1 MNESP
6 EPLRATYRLARLMG
20 LALCLGT
27 PALIGGLILSGLV
40 PPGEQLPEGAYLQ
53 LGHLFTGLVFLSAA
67 WVLWRRGTV
76 LRPFHRVPGARRA
89 GVVLRETLL
98 YAALFEL
105 SSLFGLVYWILVG
118 KHAARHVFGFII
130 LSPLLFLALAP
141 RLSHWVKAS
150 EAGSGEA
157 P

>member
-1 MNESP
+1 MNDSP
-6 EPLRATYRLARLMG
+6 EPLRATYRLARLVG
-20 LALCLGT
+20 YALCLGT
-27 PALIGGLILSGLV
+27 PTLIGGLILSGLV
-40 PPGEQLPEGAYLQ
+40 PPGEQRPEGAYLQ

-67 WVLWRRGTV
+67 WVLWRRGTM
-76 LRPFHRVPGARRA
+76 LKSFHPVPGPRRA

-105 SSLFGLVYWILVG
+105 SSLYGLVYWILVG

-141 RLSHWVKAS
+141 RLGHWVKAA